1 MAATG
6 TLRAAKD
13 GRDKDVLRRAAKLG
27 CDETEDAA
35 KYGCDG
41 VVGVKKGRLRGGEIG
56 SECGID
62 LVTAGKGAVDDADTI
77 DLGLDALD
85 AVGLAVDVLLE
96 DVTNT
101 FAVDVEA
108 GKELLTA
115 TEGCTIVD
123 GDTAYHNVDALAM
136 KVFETDADTL
146 NKLVTSDLEI
156 VLVVGVVDNSL
167 DVTFV
172 VARLQLQG
180 VSVFFHFLIKKRG
193 WKIIEI
199 SITTPSPIG

>member
-1 MAATG
+1 MAATGTIRAVKDGRDKEALRSATRQRRRPNMAATG
-6 TLRAAKD
+6 TL
-13 GRDKDVLRRAAKLG
+13 GG
-27 CDETEDAA
+27 
-35 KYGCDG
+35 
-41 VVGVKKGRLRGGEIG
+41 KKGGLLGSEIG
-56 SECGID
+56 SESGVYF
-62 LVTAGKGAVDDADTI
+62 VTSGEGPVDDANAI
-77 DLGLDALD
+77 DLGFDALD
-85 AVGLAVDVLLE
+85 TIGLSVDILFE
-96 DVTNT
+96 NVTNA

-108 GKELLTA
+108 GKELLST
-115 TEGCTIVD
+115 TERCTIVD
-123 GDTAYHNVDALAM
+123 GDTAYHNVDALEM

>member
-6 TLRAAKD
+6 TL
-13 GRDKDVLRRAAKLG
+13 
-27 CDETEDAA
+27 
-35 KYGCDG
+35 
-41 VVGVKKGRLRGGEIG
+41 GVKKGCLLGSEIG
-56 SECGID
+56 SESGVYF
-62 LVTAGKGAVDDADTI
+62 VTSGEGPVDDANAI
-77 DLGLDALD
+77 DLGFDALD
-85 AVGLAVDVLLE
+85 TIGLSVDILFE
-96 DVTNT
+96 NVTNA

-108 GKELLTA
+108 GKELLST
-115 TEGCTIVD
+115 TERCTIVD
-123 GDTAYHNVDALAM
+123 GDTAYHNVDALEM

>member
-6 TLRAAKD
+6 TL
-13 GRDKDVLRRAAKLG
+13 
-27 CDETEDAA
+27 
-35 KYGCDG
+35 
-41 VVGVKKGRLRGGEIG
+41 GVKKGCLLGSEIG
-56 SECGID
+56 SESGVYF
-62 LVTAGKGAVDDADTI
+62 VTSGEGPVDDANAI
-77 DLGLDALD
+77 DLGFDALD
-85 AVGLAVDVLLE
+85 TIGLSVDILFE
-96 DVTNT
+96 NVTNA

-108 GKELLTA
+108 GKELLST
-115 TEGCTIVD
+115 TERCTIVD

-136 KVFETDADTL
+136 KVFETYADTL
-146 NKLVTSDLEI
+146 NKLVTGDLEI

>member
-6 TLRAAKD
+6 TL
-13 GRDKDVLRRAAKLG
+13 GG
-27 CDETEDAA
+27 
-35 KYGCDG
+35 
-41 VVGVKKGRLRGGEIG
+41 KKGGLLGSEIG
-56 SECGID
+56 SESGVYF
-62 LVTAGKGAVDDADTI
+62 VTSGEGPVDDANAI
-77 DLGLDALD
+77 DLGFDALD
-85 AVGLAVDVLLE
+85 TIGLSVDILFE
-96 DVTNT
+96 NVTNA

-108 GKELLTA
+108 GKELLST
-115 TEGCTIVD
+115 TERCTIVD
-123 GDTAYHNVDALAM
+123 GDTAYHNVDALEM

>member
-6 TLRAAKD
+6 TL
-13 GRDKDVLRRAAKLG
+13 GMV
-27 CDETEDAA
+27 T
-35 KYGCDG
+35 
-41 VVGVKKGRLRGGEIG
+41 LRGKGWLGGGKIGGEG
-56 SECGID
+56 GVDFFTSGEGP
-62 LVTAGKGAVDDADTI
+62 VDDANAI
-77 DLGLDALD
+77 DLGFDALD
-85 AVGLAVDVLLE
+85 TIGLSVDILFE
-96 DVTNT
+96 NVTNA

-108 GKELLTA
+108 GKELLST
-115 TEGCTIVD
+115 TERCTIVD